1 MNWQAIG
8 AIGEIVGAVAVV
20 ATLLYLARDIRQ
32 NSRSLAISAL
42 RDTTANWNQWG
53 QMVATSADL
62 ADIVVRGN
70 RSIGELSETE
80 ALRYGAFVQSF
91 FDNVETFRSLIVDHQ
106 VERDLSGLEAILAR
120 RIALPGYQGWWSENT
135 ADYSPA
141 FIRWVEQVRA
151 QMGSDPALTQR
162 RSRL

>member
-1 MNWQAIG
+1 MNWQAIS
-8 AIGEIVGAVAVV
+8 AIGEVVGAIAVV

-70 RSIGELSETE
+70 RSLSDLSETE

-91 FDNVETFRSLIVDHQ
+91 FDNVETFRSLVIDHQ
-106 VERDLSGLEAILAR
+106 VDRDLAVLESILAK
-120 RIALPGYQGWWSENT
+120 RIALPGYQAWWSDNT
-135 ADYSPA
+135 DDYSPG
-141 FIRWVEQVRA
+141 FIRWVEDV
-151 QMGSDPALTQR
+151 
-162 RSRL
+162 RSRLGSEQGQTLP

>member
-8 AIGEIVGAVAVV
+8 AIGEVVGAIAVV

-53 QMVATSADL
+53 HMIATSADL

-70 RSIGELSETE
+70 RSLASLSECE

-91 FDNVETFRSLIVDHQ
+91 FDNVETFRSLVIDHKVD
-106 VERDLSGLEAILAR
+106 RDLSVLEAILAR
-120 RIALPGYQGWWSENT
+120 RIVLPGYDAWWRENT
-135 ADYSPA
+135 ADYSPG

-151 QMGSDPALTQR
+151 
-162 RSRL
+162 RLP

>member
-1 MNWQAIG
+1 VNWQAIG
-8 AIGEIVGAVAVV
+8 AIGEVVGAIAVV

-53 QMVATSADL
+53 QMVATSGDL

-70 RSIGELSETE
+70 RALGDLSESE

-91 FDNVETFRSLIVDHQ
+91 FDNVEAFRSLVIDHHVD
-106 VERDLSGLEAILAR
+106 RDLSVLEAILAR
-120 RIALPGYQGWWSENT
+120 RLVLPGYQAWWRENT
-135 ADYSPA
+135 DDYSPG
-141 FIRWVEQVRA
+141 FIRWVEQVR
-151 QMGSDPALTQR
+151 T
-162 RSRL
+162 RLGPEQGQTLL